1 MAPAGIEPATRW
13 ISPSRS
19 TGELQE
25 PGTKP
30 TGVEPALSR
39 ETVGRAGRYATA
51 SSATECR
58 WYDPTN
64 ASPPGS
70 RVTTRE
76 PAIRRQPYQRQ
87 HCCITCIHRLSKSIL
102 HGANAERPTR
112 VITQVGRWCRP
123 REQWKGLGVPS
134 HRSPLRS
141 RTIRTADQLP
151 VRRPRSDSAAGK
163 AFQRIHVASRRCGRG
178 AASPG
183 VMRPA
188 KSWQ

>member
-1 MAPAGIEPATRW
+1 
-13 ISPSRS
+13 
-19 TGELQE
+19 
-25 PGTKP
+25 
-30 TGVEPALSR
+30 
-39 ETVGRAGRYATA
+39 
-51 SSATECR
+51 
-58 WYDPTN
+58 
-64 ASPPGS
+64 
-70 RVTTRE
+70 VTTRE

-141 RTIRTADQLP
+141 RTIRTADLLP
-151 VRRPRSDSAAGK
+151 VRGPHGDAAAGQ
-163 AFQRIHVASRRCGRG
+163 AFARIHVASRRGGRG
-178 AASPG
+178 AANPG

-188 KSWQ
+188 KSWQRGQGHPGHVYAAPVLQVEGPETKSAASRWYGGRDELTTLSTGRC